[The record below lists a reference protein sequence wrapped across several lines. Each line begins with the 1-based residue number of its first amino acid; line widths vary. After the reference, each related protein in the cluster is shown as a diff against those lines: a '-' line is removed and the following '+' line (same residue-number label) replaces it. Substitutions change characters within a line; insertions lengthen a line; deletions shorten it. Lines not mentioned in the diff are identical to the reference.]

1 MRENVLHLLKS
12 RLILPLFVVE
22 EPIRDIEEIPSM
34 KKCYRSSLKETVK
47 IAKQAEEI
55 GITGIALFPAVP
67 ERKKNSYGTEALND
81 RGIIPETIRA
91 IKNECPNVKIITDV
105 ALDPYS
111 SDGHDGVVVDG
122 QIVNDLSVEC
132 LVKMALAQARAGA
145 DILAPSDMM
154 DRRVYHIRSALDN
167 EGYRDVGIISYTAK
181 YASSFYGPF
190 RDALQSAPKFG
201 DKKTYQM
208 DFRNSNEAIKETILD
223 IEEGADAVMVKPAL
237 SYLDVIASVKKKT
250 REISSETLVM
260 AYQVSGEYSIL
271 RKGLEDNI
279 LSTKEAI
286 LEPIDSIYRAGADCI
301 FTYFAIDYLASKA
314 S

>member
-1 MRENVLHLLKS
+1 MRENILHLLKS

-22 EPIRDIEEIPSM
+22 EPTQEIEEIPSM
-34 KKCYRSSLKETVK
+34 KKCYRTSLKETVR

-67 ERKKNSYGTEALND
+67 ERKKDSYGTEAQND
-81 RGIIPETIRA
+81 KGIIPETIRA
-91 IKNECPNVKIITDV
+91 IKNECPNVKVITDV

-122 QIVNDLSVEC
+122 EIVNDLSVEC
-132 LVKMALAQARAGA
+132 LVKMALAQAKAGA
-145 DILAPSDMM
+145 DIVAPSDMM
-154 DRRVYHIRSALDN
+154 DGRVLHIRTALDA
-167 EGYRDVGIISYTAK
+167 EGYEEVGIISYTAK
-181 YASSFYGPF
+181 YASSYYGPF

-208 DFRNSNEAIKETILD
+208 DFRNSQEAIKETVLD

-237 SYLDVIASVKKKT
+237 SYLDVIAKVKRKT
-250 REISSETLVM
+250 REISSESLVM

-271 RKGLEDNI
+271 RNGLESNT
-279 LSTKEAI
+279 LSAKEAVH
-286 LEPIDSIYRAGADCI
+286 EPIDAIYRAGADCI
-301 FTYFAIDYLASKA
+301 FTYFALEYLTNKS
-314 S
+314 